1 MKNKIVFFLFYLFFK
16 SNLFADNLFIQA
28 KDITIDKNK
37 ETTIF
42 KNEVKI
48 KTDDNRNI
56 QSDKA
61 I

>member
-1 MKNKIVFFLFYLFFK
+1 MKNKIVFFLFFLLFK

-42 KNEVKI
+42 NNEVKI
-48 KTDDNRNI
+48 VSKKNNFFLE
-56 QSDKA
+56 KN
-61 I
+61 